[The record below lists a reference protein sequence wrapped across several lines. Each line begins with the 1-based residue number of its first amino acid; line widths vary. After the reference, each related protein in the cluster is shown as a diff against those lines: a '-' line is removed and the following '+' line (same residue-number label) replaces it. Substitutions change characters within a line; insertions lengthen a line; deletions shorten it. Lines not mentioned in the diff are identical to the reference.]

1 MSEGEGSAPAE
12 AGTTE
17 ASAAESAIPSR
28 PDFVPEKFW
37 NAESGEVRLEDA
49 FKSYSEIEKKGRQR
63 GDKMR
68 EEIMAEIE
76 AETTANRPETMDDY
90 ELVVPEFLQEQLGE
104 DDTYEFN
111 QDDPLLHFWKETAH
125 ELGFG
130 QEDFNK
136 GVEAYVN
143 AQMAMQPDLEAEI
156 AKLGENGQDRAAHV
170 AQWAEKTFSPETYQA
185 LFNFAQSADSIVALE
200 EVMGLANEPAFIP
213 SNGGDGTQHL
223 SLAQLKEMQKD
234 RRYNDPAHF
243 DHEFVKKVTEG
254 FERLYPDQ

>member
-68 EEIMAEIE
+68 EEIMAEIA
-76 AETTANRPETMDDY
+76 AETTVNRPETMDDY

-104 DDTYEFN
+104 DDT
-111 QDDPLLHFWKETAH
+111 
-125 ELGFG
+125 
-130 QEDFNK
+130 
-136 GVEAYVN
+136 
-143 AQMAMQPDLEAEI
+143 
-156 AKLGENGQDRAAHV
+156 
-170 AQWAEKTFSPETYQA
+170 
-185 LFNFAQSADSIVALE
+185 
-200 EVMGLANEPAFIP
+200 
-213 SNGGDGTQHL
+213 
-223 SLAQLKEMQKD
+223 
-234 RRYNDPAHF
+234 
-243 DHEFVKKVTEG
+243 
-254 FERLYPDQ
+254 